1 LRKRI
6 LNFKGGIIKLEHYAE
21 VVDQICSKI
30 ETSKATIKKTES
42 YLHKQLRSGA
52 PVEQFSDYYSLLD
65 SEEGR
70 LSGLNEALRT
80 LQSELLNYHLS
91 QL

>member
-1 LRKRI
+1 M
-6 LNFKGGIIKLEHYAE
+6 EHYAE
-21 VVDQICSKI
+21 VVDQIYSKI

-52 PVEQFSDYYSLLD
+52 PVEQFSDHYALLD

-70 LSGLNEALRT
+70 LSGLNEALSILKSGLCDYRER
-80 LQSELLNYHLS
+80 EL
-91 QL
+91 

>member
-1 LRKRI
+1 M
-6 LNFKGGIIKLEHYAE
+6 EHYAE

-30 ETSKATIKKTES
+30 ETSKATIKTTET

-52 PVEQFSDYYSLLD
+52 PVEQFSDHYSLLD

-70 LSGLNEALRT
+70 LSGLKEALNILKSALCDYRER
-80 LQSELLNYHLS
+80 EL
-91 QL
+91 

>member
-1 LRKRI
+1 M
-6 LNFKGGIIKLEHYAE
+6 EHYAE

-30 ETSKATIKKTES
+30 ETSKATIKKTEM

-52 PVEQFSDYYSLLD
+52 PVEQFSDHYALLD

-70 LSGLNEALRT
+70 LSGLNEALNILKSALCDYRER
-80 LQSELLNYHLS
+80 EL
-91 QL
+91 

>member
-1 LRKRI
+1 M
-6 LNFKGGIIKLEHYAE
+6 EHYAE

-30 ETSKATIKKTES
+30 ETSKATIKTTES

-52 PVEQFSDYYSLLD
+52 PIEQFSDHYAFLD

-70 LSGLNEALRT
+70 LSGLNESLKI
-80 LQSELLNYHLS
+80 LQSVLRDYREREL
-91 QL
+91 